1 MEIPYAL
8 NHLCIRIPCCK
19 ATFLVLHNLVV
30 IVQEGD
36 EVPSQ
41 LPPAQHVTFQALVT
55 INESNWGTKPFDGPW
70 QRPVERKIKH
80 GSKTEK
86 DVIDFCRSIWTD
98 IAVNRIIASDQ
109 FANQEKT
116 VLAQV
121 FSILP
126 YPLAKT
132 ADRQRSHVLDG
143 IHTKAVNIRLAYPVA
158 VRLD

>member
-8 NHLCIRIPCCK
+8 NHLCIRSPCRK
-19 ATFLVLHNLVV
+19 APFLVLPNLVV

-41 LPPAQHVTFQALVT
+41 VPPAQHVTFQALVT
-55 INESNWGTKPFDGPW
+55 INESNWGNEPLYCPW

-86 DVIDFCRSIWTD
+86 DVIDFCRSIRTD

-109 FANQEKT
+109 FAKQEQT
-116 VLAQV
+116 ILAQL

-126 YPLAKT
+126 YPLATT
-132 ADRQRSHVLDG
+132 AGRQRYH
-143 IHTKAVNIRLAYPVA
+143 
-158 VRLD
+158 